1 MIMNDSDFRK
11 ELEQLSLA
19 HQRRVGAAFVRNVLE
34 LSVDPAVTKVVDTAA
49 NAEDVTDDELALA
62 FKNAK
67 AAALESHTRCGADSD
82 WQAQAGY
89 FVARAA
95 SALVAPVKQAKS
107 PAWEAAANARMARTC
122 GMIES
127 ADESMHEE
135 SEAQYRL
142 LEQFLNDI

>member
-34 LSVDPAVTKVVDTAA
+34 LTVDPAVTKVIDTAA

>member
-1 MIMNDSDFRK
+1 MITQDTDFRQALDK
-11 ELEQLSLA
+11 LGLRQ
-19 HQRRVGAAFVRNVLE
+19 QRRIGAAFVRNVLVFN
-34 LSVDPAVTKVVDTAA
+34 SAVTKVVDVAA
-49 NAEDVTDDELALA
+49 NEDSTADELALA
-62 FKNAK
+62 FKQAK
-67 AAALESHTRCGADSD
+67 AATLDSHTRCGADSD

-95 SALVAPVKQAKS
+95 SALVAPEKQAKA

-122 GMIES
+122 GHIDA

-135 SEAQYRL
+135 GEAQYRL

>member
-1 MIMNDSDFRK
+1 VV
-11 ELEQLSLA
+11 A
-19 HQRRVGAAFVRNVLE
+19 
-34 LSVDPAVTKVVDTAA
+34 KVVDAAA
-49 NAEDVTDDELALA
+49 NEDTTADELAVA
-62 FKNAK
+62 FKQAK
-67 AAALESHTRCGADSD
+67 AAALDSHTRCGSDSD

-95 SALVAPVKQAKS
+95 SVLVAPDKQAKA

-122 GMIES
+122 GHIDAS
-127 ADESMHEE
+127 DESMHEE

>member
-1 MIMNDSDFRK
+1 MIMNDADFK
-11 ELEQLSLA
+11 QALEQLPLA
-19 HQRRVGAAFVRNVLE
+19 QQRRVGSAFVRNVLA
-34 LSVDPAVTKVVDTAA
+34 LSADPAVAKVLDTAS
-49 NAEDVTDDELALA
+49 NAETVADDELALA

-95 SALVAPVKQAKS
+95 SALVAPAKQAKS
-107 PAWEAAANARMARTC
+107 SAWEAAANARLARTC

>member
-11 ELEQLSLA
+11 ELGQLSLA
-19 HQRRVGAAFVRNVLE
+19 QQRRVGAAFVRNVLE
-34 LSVDPAVTKVVDTAA
+34 LTSDPAVGKVVDVAS
-49 NAEDVTDDELALA
+49 NAETVADDKLALA
-62 FKNAK
+62 FRNAK

-95 SALVAPVKQAKS
+95 SALVAPAKQAKA
-107 PAWEAAANARMARTC
+107 PAWDAAANARMARTC
-122 GMIES
+122 GIIES
-127 ADESMHEE
+127 ADATMHEE